1 MRILPPILRRVIHA
15 GRLTVT
21 GPDGTTETFGGSE
34 PGPSVA
40 IRVTDPG
47 LERRVLLNTELAFAE
62 GYMEGGIEVAAD
74 KLHDLTML
82 FRLNKRHVNRLP
94 GQAAV
99 RILGGWA
106 RFLLRNAPWEAR
118 RNAAYH
124 YDIGNDLYR
133 LFLDEDMQYSC
144 AYFETGT
151 ETLDEAQRAKK
162 RHIAAKLRL
171 EPGQR
176 VLDIGCGWGGM
187 ALYLAQVAD
196 VEVLGITL
204 AEEQLKLA
212 RQRAEAAGLAHKVRF
227 ELRDYRTL
235 DQTFDRIVSVG
246 MMEHVGAASLG
257 TYFQVVNDR
266 LAPDGVALIHSIM
279 TMARP
284 GPTSRFT
291 TKYIFPGGYLPAL
304 SETMA
309 AFSGARLWLLDC
321 EILRKHYALTLEHW
335 ANRFAANRDKAR
347 EMHDERFCRMWE
359 LYLAG
364 SRVSFLAGSLAVM
377 QLQLG
382 RERDAA
388 PLTRDY
394 LAAETA
400 RLIEREARGAARSRG
415 LPRKRVGSI

>member
-1 MRILPPILRRVIHA
+1 MRILPWILRRVIHT

-21 GPDGTTETFGGSE
+21 GPDGNTETFGGSE
-34 PGPSVA
+34 PGPTAA
-40 IRVTDPG
+40 IRITEPA

-62 GYMEGGIEVAAD
+62 GYMDGAVTVEPG
-74 KLHDLTML
+74 KLDDLMLL

-94 GQAAV
+94 GQTVV
-99 RILGGWA
+99 RILGNWA
-106 RFLLRNAPWEAR
+106 RFLLRNAPWQAR
-118 RNAAYH
+118 RNAAHH

-144 AYFETGT
+144 GYFETGT
-151 ETLDEAQRAKK
+151 ETLDQAQLAKK

-212 RQRAEAAGLAHKVRF
+212 RQRAEAAGLARKVRF
-227 ELRDYRTL
+227 ELLDYRKL

-257 TYFQVVNDR
+257 DYFQVVNDR

-291 TKYIFPGGYLPAL
+291 TKHIFPGGYLPAL

-309 AFSGARLWLLDC
+309 AISEARLWLLDC
-321 EILRKHYALTLEHW
+321 EILRKHYAFTLEHW
-335 ANRFAANRDKAR
+335 AKRFAANRDKAR
-347 EMHDERFCRMWE
+347 AMHDERFCRMWE
-359 LYLAG
+359 LYLSG

-382 RERDAA
+382 RERDAV

-394 LAAETA
+394 LAAETQ
-400 RLIEREARGAARSRG
+400 RLKELERAAEVPRIDLRSAM
-415 LPRKRVGSI
+415 